1 MPSRSDES
9 LVFKC
14 VVDASIYHSG
24 LIQSRCLNVAYHS
37 MHLSLHDGQKV
48 HSWDH
53 GTAHQGMQQR
63 SVKCAAV
70 ASEHHM
76 TRRALLPSMMRLLRQ
91 AHPELSFQTLQVLM
105 HFMAAGDEDG
115 IHSAAAQEPTAGAA
129 AAVSAAAAAERAGL
143 TEEQMESPAFVERVL
158 HASHRLERRLPV
170 RAV

>member
-1 MPSRSDES
+1 
-9 LVFKC
+9 
-14 VVDASIYHSG
+14 
-24 LIQSRCLNVAYHS
+24 
-37 MHLSLHDGQKV
+37 
-48 HSWDH
+48 
-53 GTAHQGMQQR
+53 MQQR
-63 SVKCAAV
+63 SVKCVAV

-115 IHSAAAQEPTAGAA
+115 THGAAAQEPAAGAA

-170 RAV
+170 RAVQGLGWVERCRFQGLDFDACRLAADIACINVYILSKLESIEHWSILIERSQAR